1 MMPTYLGENIDHT
14 LKLYRALLK
23 RLHFIEFYR
32 IFSMFS
38 VIKVSIVAVK
48 LWYSKSARKNGY
60 IYVIFNNFCWLLFFF
75 KNSPLLPLRDR
86 LMNNDI
92 FGYNSVNP
100 WRILLIFELDRDLY
114 EIILCTKF
122 HVNRISL
129 SGIIV

>member
-1 MMPTYLGENIDHT
+1 MPTYLGENIDHT

-23 RLHFIEFYR
+23 RLHFIEFYG

-114 EIILCTKF
+114 EIILCRKF
-122 HVNRISL
+122 HDDRMSL
-129 SGIIV
+129 SEIIV

>member
-38 VIKVSIVAVK
+38 VIKVIIIVVK
-48 LWYSKSARKNGY
+48 LWYSESARKNGY
-60 IYVIFNNFCWLLFFF
+60 IYVIFNNFCWLLFVF

-92 FGYNSVNP
+92 FDYNSVNL
-100 WRILLIFELDRDLY
+100 WRILLIFELDRDVY
-114 EIILCTKF
+114 EIILHTKF
-122 HVNRISL
+122 HVNRMSL

>member
-1 MMPTYLGENIDHT
+1 MTPTYLGENIDYT

-92 FGYNSVNP
+92 FCNNSVNP
-100 WRILLIFELDRDLY
+100 WRILLIFELDRDID
-114 EIILCTKF
+114 EIMLCRKF
-122 HVNRISL
+122 HNDRLSL
-129 SGIIV
+129 SGIIL

>member
-23 RLHFIEFYR
+23 RLHLIEFYR

-60 IYVIFNNFCWLLFFF
+60 IYVTFNNFCWLLFFF
-75 KNSPLLPLRDR
+75 KNSPLLPLRNR

-100 WRILLIFELDRDLY
+100 WRILLIFELDWDID

-122 HVNRISL
+122 HDNWMSL
-129 SGIIV
+129 SKVIV